1 MYMSV
6 EDQYFWEFILLI
18 SIGITFAFWY
28 IKNYVKK
35 YIDAKMKKQYQL
47 GFSEGYDSGWYDGA
61 NGIWPMTEKVE

>member
-6 EDQYFWEFILLI
+6 EDQYFWEFILVI

-28 IKNYVKK
+28 IKNR
-35 YIDAKMKKQYQL
+35 IDIKMHEQYQL

>member
-6 EDQYFWEFILLI
+6 EDQYFWESILVI
-18 SIGITFAFWY
+18 SIGITFLVW
-28 IKNYVKK
+28 YVKHI
-35 YIDAKMKKQYQL
+35 IDEEAKKQYQL